1 MNQMQMNFQ
10 LETSPLFMIS
20 AYSFIICLHLYTAI
34 LKTVCMG
41 KKFWASLFF
50 FNAHWGRQ
58 TIDKTNYSK
67 NITTYDI
74 IFLVIP
80 SIFNTHFLNYYI
92 IGQNV

>member
-50 FNAHWGRQ
+50 LMHTGE
-58 TIDKTNYSK
+58 DKQLTK
-67 NITTYDI
+67 QITVKT
-74 IFLVIP
+74 
-80 SIFNTHFLNYYI
+80 
-92 IGQNV
+92 